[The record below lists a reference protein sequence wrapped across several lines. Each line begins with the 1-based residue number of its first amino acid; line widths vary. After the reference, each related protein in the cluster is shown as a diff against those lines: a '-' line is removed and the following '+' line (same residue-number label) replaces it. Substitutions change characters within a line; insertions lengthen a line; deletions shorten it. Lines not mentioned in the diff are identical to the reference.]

1 MSTAHERAASLSFS
15 IIQSDSKTGRYARL
29 PELSS
34 SPYSLL
40 VKAVVQV
47 LWIIMW
53 KHLAGAGLLIR

>member
-1 MSTAHERAASLSFS
+1 MSTAHERAACLSFS
-15 IIQSDSKTGRYARL
+15 IIQSDSKIGRYVRL

-34 SPYSLL
+34 SPYSPL
-40 VKAVVQV
+40 VKATVQV